1 MNVYT
6 ALRMA
11 DDLSSRMLDALHV
24 LADNPQGALARRNL
38 GNGGGTHGALYRRGL
53 IGEGVDARGH
63 AGYFLTPKAWA
74 FLRAQYRTVR
84 PADTG
89 RLTLDEALA
98 EAYPTEQA
106 APAEQAAPRSGGV
119 VIPGA
124 LADYL
129 TAEPPLD
136 LDTRD
141 ALDAARRGRGRTLV
155 IKPKTIAVLHVI
167 SRNAEYLLGSAY
179 TTEPQKRAARQWLA
193 TAGRAPQVVTTR
205 YASTREAYDAAMSSD
220 TVRNGDV
227 LVVETEAAVAF
238 LWKSHPVAVTT
249 AHGEFH
255 RAEGDPRE
263 ADANTGPAVRMA
275 IDVAHLIGAPLA
287 RTEDQAE
294 AEQALAEAAAADAPE
309 ANPTV
314 AQALANLEDL
324 ADTVACPTCHA
335 AAGAR
340 CTTRAGKPA
349 REQHGRRYE
358 ALEQAAGITKHRAAA
373 RREAEARGG
382 WVVAH
387 DRKAEDALLTAY
399 AARVN
404 AAAEARLDQAETE
417 AAEGFERSA
426 RAVDAVEHAEQVE
439 AAVETVEDAEA
450 QYAAALVTE
459 ADATDG
465 TWRGA
470 WIGEQ
475 QTADVLFVVD
485 SPTEQGALFDD
496 RAAQ

>member
-11 DDLSSRMLDALHV
+11 DDLSSRMLDALHI
-24 LADNPQGALARRNL
+24 LAKNPQGALARRNL

-53 IGEGVDARGH
+53 LGEGVDERGQF
-63 AGYFLTPKAWA
+63 GYFLTPKAWA

-84 PADTG
+84 PADAG
-89 RLTLDEALA
+89 RLTLDEALT
-98 EAYPTEQA
+98 EAYP
-106 APAEQAAPRSGGV
+106 AEQVEQTAPAPRSGGV

-141 ALDAARRGRGRTLV
+141 ALDDARRGRGRTLL

-167 SRNAEYLLGSAY
+167 SRNAEYLLASAY

-227 LVVETEAAVAF
+227 LVVEAEAAVAF

-255 RAEGDPRE
+255 RAKGDPRE
-263 ADANTGPAVRMA
+263 VEANTGPAVRTA
-275 IDVAHLIGAPLA
+275 IDAAYLIGAPLA
-287 RTEDQAE
+287 RAEDHTE
-294 AEQALAEAAAADAPE
+294 AEQALAQAAADDAPE
-309 ANPTV
+309 AHPTV
-314 AQALANLEDL
+314 ERALSLETL
-324 ADTVACPTCHA
+324 ALTVACPTCRVL
-335 AAGAR
+335 AGAR
-340 CTTRAGKPA
+340 CVTRAGKPA
-349 REQHGRRYE
+349 RETHGRRFE
-358 ALEQAAGITKHRAAA
+358 AVEDAAGITEHRAAA

-382 WVVAH
+382 WVITH
-387 DRKAEDALLTAY
+387 DRKAEGDLMTAY

-404 AAAEARLDQAETE
+404 AAAETRLDQVEAEV
-417 AAEGFERSA
+417 AEEFDRTA
-426 RAVDAVEHAEQVE
+426 HAVDAVEHAEQAE
-439 AAVETVEDAEA
+439 ARVETVEDAEA
-450 QYAAALVTE
+450 LYAAALVTE

-470 WIGEQ
+470 WIGEHQ
-475 QTADVLFVVD
+475 AADVLFVVD
-485 SPTEQGALFDD
+485 HAEEQGALFDD

>member
-11 DDLSSRMLDALHV
+11 DDLSSRMLDALHI
-24 LADNPQGALARRNL
+24 LAKNPQGALARRNL

-53 IGEGVDARGH
+53 LGEGVDERGQS
-63 AGYFLTPKAWA
+63 GYFLTPKAWA

-84 PADTG
+84 PADAG
-89 RLTLDEALA
+89 RLTVDEALA
-98 EAYPTEQA
+98 EAYP
-106 APAEQAAPRSGGV
+106 AEQAEQTAPAPRSGGV

-129 TAEPPLD
+129 TADPPLD

-141 ALDAARRGRGRTLV
+141 ALDDARRGRGRTLV

-167 SRNAEYLLGSAY
+167 SRNTEYLLASAY

-227 LVVETEAAVAF
+227 LVVEAEAAVAF

-263 ADANTGPAVRMA
+263 VDANTGPAVRMA
-275 IDVAHLIGAPLA
+275 MDVAHQIGAYLA
-287 RTEDQAE
+287 RAEDQAE

-309 ANPTV
+309 ATPAV
-314 AQALANLEDL
+314 DLEALAV
-324 ADTVACPTCHA
+324 AVACPMCHA
-335 AAGAR
+335 PAGAR
-340 CTTRAGKPA
+340 CTTHASKPA
-349 REQHGRRYE
+349 REPHGRRFE
-358 ALEQAAGITKHRAAA
+358 AVEDAAGITEHRAAA

-382 WVVAH
+382 WVVAL
-387 DRKAEDALLTAY
+387 DRKAEDALSTAY

-404 AAAEARLDQAETE
+404 AATEARLDQ
-417 AAEGFERSA
+417 
-426 RAVDAVEHAEQVE
+426 VE
-439 AAVETVEDAEA
+439 AEVATVEDAEA
-450 QYAAALVTE
+450 LYAAALVTE

-475 QTADVLFVVD
+475 QAADVLFVVD
-485 SPTEQGALFDD
+485 QAEEQGALSDD